1 MRQRIF
7 GRATRARFVLAM
19 LAPALVGSLCEGD
32 GSGSPPR
39 IVQSGVDPRCAPISG
54 AFPSG
59 FDLLPGPLPL
69 GVVMQFSPAKL
80 LTFSL
85 DSSPPRRVGDESV
98 PTLPA
103 DSDGDGFDDAD
114 FYRAIGLCPSFNPAC
129 TTYPTPGA
137 LEAVYDDL
145 VLLTTSGYEEVMFL
159 EPMSGAPVAVTVA
172 NPLAAGTHRPEDHP
186 FLPPAGSEAPRTAI
200 ATKVCVYPPSAFD
213 SLGGAIAPEPLCDPG
228 RPGYL
233 TKFTA
238 AATTAGGRL
247 FVANSNLKS
256 PSVARFQ
263 PGTVLVFDFDERGA
277 PIRISPRTTRG
288 VLFTNAF
295 NPTGLTRYRTG
306 AGRDLVLVSLTG
318 AIDAGGTLI
327 SDGGIDVIDV
337 ASLRVVAH
345 IPLGRSGTSFGRIA
359 IEPGGRVGLLGAESA
374 RQIYAVDLRVLEDPA
389 LYSANGA
396 PIVLDGSAAGFP
408 DARIH
413 WADAPLR
420 LPDRPD
426 GPDIRLC
433 PPRTNVALNAAG
445 DLAYVTDWCDGSL
458 VIIDVDVDAPSG
470 QPITADAFSILSRAN
485 LLAPKTAAQYGRLS
499 SPSMIRTRPDT
510 TPAPFDEPDTYFIA
524 NEPDAQLCT
533 VRVEL

>member
-1 MRQRIF
+1 LKDGFSR
-7 GRATRARFVLAM
+7 RAARAAVALAL
-19 LAPALVGSLCEGD
+19 LAPALLGSLCEGD
-32 GSGSPPR
+32 GSGASPR
-39 IVQSGVDPRCAPISG
+39 IVQSGVDPRCAPIAG

-59 FDLLPGPLPL
+59 FALLPGVASL

-80 LTFSL
+80 LTFRL
-85 DSSPPRRVGDESV
+85 DTAPPERVGDEPV
-98 PTLPA
+98 PGLPA

-114 FYRAIGLCPSFNPAC
+114 FYRALGLCPFFNPSC
-129 TTYPTPGA
+129 ITYPTPGA

-145 VLLTTSGYEEVMFL
+145 VLLSTSGYEEVMFL
-159 EPMSGAPVAVTVA
+159 EPFSGEPVWVTVA
-172 NPLAAGTHRPEDHP
+172 NPPAGGGHRPADHP

-200 ATKVCVYPPSAFD
+200 ATKVCIYPPSPVD
-213 SLGGAIAPEPLCDPG
+213 SLGDAIAPEPLCDAG

-238 AATTAGGRL
+238 AATRAGQRL
-247 FVANSNLKS
+247 FVATSNLKA

-263 PGTVLVFDFDERGA
+263 PGSVLVFDFEENRGT
-277 PIRISPRTTRG
+277 IRISPRAAGG
-288 VLFTNAF
+288 VLFTTAF
-295 NPTGLTRYRTG
+295 NPTGLTPYRTR

-318 AIDAGGTLI
+318 AIDAGGALAT
-327 SDGGIDVIDV
+327 DGGIDVIDV

-345 IPLGRSGTSFGRIA
+345 IPLGLSGTGFGRIA

-389 LYSANGA
+389 LYGAGGA
-396 PIVLDGSAAGFP
+396 PIWLDGSTAGFA

-426 GPDIRLC
+426 GPDPRIC
-433 PPRTNVALNAAG
+433 PPRTNVALNAVG

-458 VIIDVDVDAPSG
+458 VVIDVDVDVSAS
-470 QPITADAFSILSRAN
+470 QPIGADAFTILSRSN
-485 LLAPKTAAQYGRLS
+485 LLAPKTPAHLGRLT
-499 SPSMIRTRPDT
+499 SPGMIRTHPDT
-510 TPAPFDEPDTYFIA
+510 TPPPFGQPDTYFIA
-524 NEPDAQLCT
+524 NEPDAQLCA